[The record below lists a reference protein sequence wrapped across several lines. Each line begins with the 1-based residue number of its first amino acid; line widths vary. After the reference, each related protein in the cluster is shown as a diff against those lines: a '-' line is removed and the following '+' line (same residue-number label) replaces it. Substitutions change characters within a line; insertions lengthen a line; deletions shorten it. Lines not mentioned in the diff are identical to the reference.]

1 MLKLIL
7 EKSQEKNP
15 GIYVGSTGV
24 TFTVL
29 HRAAWF
35 GKLSII
41 KLFKDAFNYTTI
53 NPYDSEG
60 LYTPMQLAAQFGKV
74 DVVQYYIDTMEEE
87 EWNKPSKVA

>member
-24 TFTVL
+24 TYTVL
-29 HRAAWF
+29 HRAAWL
-35 GKLSII
+35 GKLNII
-41 KLFKDAFNYTTI
+41 ELFKDAFNYTDI
-53 NPYDSEG
+53 NPYDSAG
-60 LYTPMQLAAQFGKV
+60 LYTPMLFAAQTGEV
-74 DVVQYYIDTMEEE
+74 DVVKYYINTMEEE